1 VTGMDIPRTWEVHVR
16 VLGVVV
22 KILVDNAELCA
33 EVRRVWASCLV
44 PDHGQPTPAAE
55 PAAVVTMRTPEVAG
69 AEAVGVRLRQLTQEV
84 TTGAIR
90 ANAGSLLMFHAAALS
105 NQDTGASIAFV
116 APGGTGK
123 TTIVRTLGHGRG
135 YVTDETVG
143 VDRDGLIAPFSKPL
157 SVRRP
162 GAPHVKDE
170 IPPAELALSM
180 PRTAPWLAGIVVLRR
195 DLRPGRPVELERI
208 DLLDAL
214 VTLAP
219 ETSSLAAL
227 HTPLKALADT
237 VRSVGGVRVLHY
249 HDAEDVEPI
258 VQEALEM
265 AR

>member
-1 VTGMDIPRTWEVHVR
+1 MDTPRAWEVYVR

-22 KILVDNAELCA
+22 KILVGNAELSA

-44 PDHGQPTPAAE
+44 GQPPPAAQ

-69 AEAVGVRLRQLTQEV
+69 PEAVGVRLRQLTQEV

-90 ANAGSLLMFHAAALS
+90 ANTGSLLMFHAAALS

-123 TTIVRTLGHGRG
+123 TTLVRTLGHGRG

-143 VDRDGLIAPFSKPL
+143 VDRDGLIAPYPKPL

-162 GAPHVKDE
+162 GAPHIKDE
-170 IPPAELALSM
+170 IPPAELALSL

-195 DLRPGRPVELERI
+195 DLRPGRPVKLERI

-249 HDAEDVEPI
+249 HDAKDVEPI
-258 VQEALEM
+258 VQEALET